1 MSNSII
7 SDLTLL
13 DNSTV
18 FDCEVDDVEEFV
30 YDENR
35 LPSRQ
40 VETGM
45 TIYNH
50 FMSEFRW
57 ILLFAQMQSGKTE
70 TYMFAA
76 AEMVRL
82 EKVKNVVIFSGNRET
97 ELRDQLPDNFQAFLE
112 KYRLYLQLDLGFSPE
127 ITSQIVKGLNKNF
140 GKKAKDSTVRIV
152 WGTEL
157 EKYNG
162 PNTETLFIWDES
174 HYGQSLKQ
182 EADKFLRKIGISADG
197 DADILRES
205 RNYFMSVSATPFSEM
220 SDLKHGSQSKQVVIM
235 RPVSAYNS
243 VEKMWNG
250 GRVHAYQDLKLGLVE
265 ALSSVP
271 AESRKWAVVR
281 STLKNESKVV
291 AEIER
296 AKWNVV
302 YYNSDQTCLVDGVV
316 QDNMDFMDIAPSK
329 NTCIVLKGM
338 CRMGK
343 QLKKNHLGFVFE
355 TSVGS
360 KTDTVLQGLLGR
372 SCGYGNSA
380 NVHVYLPAVICN
392 NGEIDRYI
400 SMVSEAQQ
408 MPKKGMNI
416 KGCRNTLDPIIPVRV
431 EFDSESLNDLDREE
445 LIMSVKAAIGEIGA
459 PQQVY
464 TVDDVNNENNQAM
477 IYERILSVVSFKI
490 HYLDGSQD
498 RDGTYKKEKV
508 LEKIETSRR
517 VRRPV
522 MLGSGCGVKADG
534 NEVKLWV
541 HGRYV
546 YVDCRINGYCSCNLR
561 RELCQCL
568 ALNPRNIPKTTGNE
582 VFKHKLVPEVVEP
595 MRRQNAVSM
604 KATAV
609 PDDIEDVH
617 IKALPKKSDNVKSTR
632 ISDELA
638 SFLGKTAG
646 CEMARTE
653 VTRDINQYIRANS
666 LQDKTNGRKIN
677 PDSKLASLLKI
688 KNGEKLTYFN
698 LQRYMSPH
706 FAKSDKPVSVDKPV
720 VAVKVQDNV
729 KPLPVAVKVQDTE
742 KNPLDDCNGM
752 FEIYINA
759 VTVDSL
765 PDMLTAL
772 NDLVRI
778 SKIVAQNPVLTGS
791 KYIHHNVKVSEE
803 VYLALLEGGA
813 IHQVIQ
819 ADYGVRLKV
828 KIDPKKSS
836 IGVIHLKAIYW

>member
-1 MSNSII
+1 MSDSSSVI

-18 FDCEVDDVEEFV
+18 FDFELVDDVEEFV
-30 YDENR
+30 YDEYR

-45 TIYNH
+45 SIYNH

-97 ELRDQLPDNFQAFLE
+97 ELRDQLPDNFQAFLD

-127 ITSQIVKGLNKNF
+127 FIIPPIMDGLKKNF
-140 GKKAKDSTVRIV
+140 GKKGKDSTVRIV

-162 PNTETLFIWDES
+162 PKTDTLFIWDES

-271 AESRKWAVVR
+271 AGSRKWAVVR
-281 STLKNESKVV
+281 STLKNETKVV

-296 AKWNVV
+296 AKWDVV
-302 YYNSDQTCLVDGVV
+302 YYNSDQTCLVNGNV
-316 QDNMDFMDIAPSK
+316 QDDMDFMDIAPSK

-343 QLKKNHLGFVFE
+343 QLKKDHLGFVFE
-355 TSVGS
+355 TSCGS

-392 NGEIDRYI
+392 NGEIERYI

-416 KGCRNTLDPIIPVRV
+416 KGCRNTLDPIIPVRI
-431 EFDSESLNDLDREE
+431 EFGSESLNDLSCEH
-445 LIMSVKAAIGEIGA
+445 LAASVKAAIDEIGA

-464 TVDDVNNENNQAM
+464 TVDDVNNENNQDM
-477 IYERILSVVSFKI
+477 IRDRILSLPYEYFKK
-490 HYLDGSQD
+490 HNLSRGNV
-498 RDGTYKKEKV
+498 TYEKEKV

-517 VRRPV
+517 ERRPV

-595 MRRQNAVSM
+595 MRRQNAVCM
-604 KATAV
+604 KAKAV
-609 PDDIEDVH
+609 PYDIEDVP
-617 IKALPKKSDNVKSTR
+617 IKALPKKSN
-632 ISDELA
+632 
-638 SFLGKTAG
+638 
-646 CEMARTE
+646 
-653 VTRDINQYIRANS
+653 N
-666 LQDKTNGRKIN
+666 
-677 PDSKLASLLKI
+677 I
-688 KNGEKLTYFN
+688 KP
-698 LQRYMSPH
+698 S
-706 FAKSDKPVSVDKPV
+706 

-729 KPLPVAVKVQDTE
+729 KPSPVAVKVQDTE
-742 KNPLDDCNGM
+742 KNPFDDCNGM

-765 PDMLTAL
+765 PAMLTAI

-778 SKIVAQNPVLTGS
+778 KKIVDQNSMLTGS

-803 VYLALLEGGA
+803 VYIAMLEGGA

-819 ADYGVRLKV
+819 ADHGVRLKV
-828 KIDPKKSS
+828 KVDSKKTT